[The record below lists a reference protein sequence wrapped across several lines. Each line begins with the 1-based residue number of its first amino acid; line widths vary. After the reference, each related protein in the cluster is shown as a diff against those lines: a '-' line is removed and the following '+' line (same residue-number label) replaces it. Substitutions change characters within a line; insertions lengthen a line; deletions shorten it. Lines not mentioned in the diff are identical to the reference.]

1 MQWFKNPKFVVS
13 NKAMIT
19 KNRIIFFS
27 IFGGYHLIT
36 LLFTIYMD
44 AQKDDFGLLAR
55 ILSNFSLFKYGA
67 FLGVVLFAVDF
78 IWTWKDK
85 KQNVKETDAMRH
97 ENNTLKAKVYDMQ
110 ESSKQATQKIT
121 PSVNK

>member
-1 MQWFKNPKFVVS
+1 M
-13 NKAMIT
+13 MT

-67 FLGVVLFAVDF
+67 FLGVVLFAIDF
-78 IWTWKDK
+78 FWTKSDK
-85 KQNVKETDAMRH
+85 KQNLKEADVSRQ
-97 ENNTLKAKVYDMQ
+97 ENNILKAKVYDMQ
-110 ESSKQATQKIT
+110 ESLKAAAQKIT
-121 PSVNK
+121 PPINK

>member
-1 MQWFKNPKFVVS
+1 M
-13 NKAMIT
+13 MT

-44 AQKDDFGLLAR
+44 AQKDDFGLLAK

-67 FLGVVLFAVDF
+67 FLGVALLAIDF
-78 IWTWKDK
+78 IWTWREQKRNIKDA
-85 KQNVKETDAMRH
+85 DAMRH

-110 ESSKQATQKIT
+110 ESSKAAAEKMV
-121 PSVNK
+121 PPVK

>member
-1 MQWFKNPKFVVS
+1 M
-13 NKAMIT
+13 MT

-44 AQKDDFGLLAR
+44 TQKDDFGLLAR

-67 FLGVVLFAVDF
+67 FLGAILFVIDF
-78 IWTWKDK
+78 IWTRNDK
-85 KQNVKETDAMRH
+85 KQNIKDADLMRQ
-97 ENNTLKAKVYDMQ
+97 ENNILKAKVYDMQ
-110 ESSKQATQKIT
+110 ESLKAAATKIV
-121 PSVNK
+121 PPVK

>member
-1 MQWFKNPKFVVS
+1 M
-13 NKAMIT
+13 T

-44 AQKDDFGLLAR
+44 AQKDDFGLLAK

-67 FLGVVLFAVDF
+67 FLGLALFAVDF
-78 IWTWKDK
+78 FWTWRAG
-85 KQNVKETDAMRH
+85 KQNVKETDVMRH

-110 ESSKQATQKIT
+110 ESSKASAQKII
-121 PSVNK
+121 PPVNK

>member
-1 MQWFKNPKFVVS
+1 M
-13 NKAMIT
+13 MT

-44 AQKDDFGLLAR
+44 TQKDDFGLLAK

-67 FLGVVLFAVDF
+67 LLGVILLIIDF
-78 IWTWKDK
+78 IWTWRDR
-85 KQNVKETDAMRH
+85 KQNQKENDVMRH

-110 ESSKQATQKIT
+110 ETSKAIAAKVV
-121 PSVNK
+121 PPVK

>member
-1 MQWFKNPKFVVS
+1 M
-13 NKAMIT
+13 MT
-19 KNRIIFFS
+19 KSRIIFFS

-44 AQKDDFGLLAR
+44 TQKDDFGLLAR

-67 FLGVVLFAVDF
+67 FLGVILFTIDF
-78 IWTWKDK
+78 IWARSEK
-85 KQNVKETDAMRH
+85 KQNVKDIDVMRQ
-97 ENNTLKAKVYDMQ
+97 ENNILKAKVYDMQ
-110 ESSKQATQKIT
+110 EASKAAAAKIV